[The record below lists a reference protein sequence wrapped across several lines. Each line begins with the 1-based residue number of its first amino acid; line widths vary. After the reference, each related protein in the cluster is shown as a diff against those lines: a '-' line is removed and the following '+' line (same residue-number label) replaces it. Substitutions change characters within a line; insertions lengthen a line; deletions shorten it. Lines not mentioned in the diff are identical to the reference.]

1 MSRTTKWRPWQFS
14 LRSLLLVTTLIA
26 VGAGF
31 FGWRARL
38 EPQRRAAARIVELG
52 GSVEIEQRGWLD
64 AIWRGRDTQEVVSV
78 TLPGHCADSVQLESF
93 PALRHVTMSYTKQ
106 PEGGIAFS
114 ITGGYTIWYDFVV
127 DGQSIEPP
135 TERSR
140 LDRLKE
146 RLPEV
151 KIDVTHNGVLV
162 ATDKAFDGYQTIF
175 P

>member
-1 MSRTTKWRPWQFS
+1 
-14 LRSLLLVTTLIA
+14 LLLVTTLIA
-26 VGAGF
+26 VGAAF

-106 PEGGIAFS
+106 PSGGLAMS
-114 ITGGYTIWYDFVV
+114 ITGGYTVWYVFVI
-127 DGQSIEPP
+127 DGQSIDPR

-151 KIDVTHNGVLV
+151 NFDVTHDGVIV
-162 ATDKAFDGYQTIF
+162 ETDKAFDGYQTF
-175 P
+175 HSFR

>member
-1 MSRTTKWRPWQFS
+1 
-14 LRSLLLVTTLIA
+14 LLLLTTLIA
-26 VGAGF
+26 VGAAL
-31 FGWRARL
+31 FGWRAARL

-52 GSVEIEQRGWLD
+52 GSVDIEQRGWLD
-64 AIWRGRDTQEVVSV
+64 AIWRGRDTEEVVRV

-93 PALRHVTMSYTKQ
+93 PALRHVTMSYTTQ
-106 PEGGIAFS
+106 SGGIAIS
-114 ITGGYTIWYDFVV
+114 ITGASTVWYDFVV

-162 ATDKAFDGYQTIF
+162 ATDKAFDGYVTTF
-175 P
+175 PFR